1 VVLELVVGEVLASGD
16 GDEVVDKVQKTTTIS
31 KSWSSMT
38 CASRGDGVARL
49 ETTAASVV
57 VGVLEIL
64 REKAGQGCYSTRP
77 REGEKLGGSR
87 GKGEAGPRRNR

>member
-16 GDEVVDKVQKTTTIS
+16 GDEVADEVEQTMAIS
-31 KSWSSMT
+31 NSWSLMT
-38 CASRGDGVARL
+38 CASRGDGVVLL

-64 REKAGQGCYSTRP
+64 REKRSKSVTRRA
-77 REGEKLGGSR
+77 RERGEG
-87 GKGEAGPRRNR
+87 